1 MAELVKVRK
10 KTQVTI
16 PVSIK
21 KKMHIEEGDLLEMDV
36 RGKELIIRVQ
46 KVIPRDE
53 AWYWTERW
61 QEGERQADADIA
73 AGRTHRFDN
82 VEEAIAFLHE
92 ETAKYEKG
100 QR

>member
-36 RGKELIIRVQ
+36 RGNELIVRVQ
-46 KVIPRDE
+46 KVIPREE

-82 VEEAIAFLHE
+82 MQEAVKWLDEGPGKADE
-92 ETAKYEKG
+92 
-100 QR
+100 

>member
-1 MAELVKVRK
+1 
-10 KTQVTI
+10 
-16 PVSIK
+16 
-21 KKMHIEEGDLLEMDV
+21 
-36 RGKELIIRVQ
+36 VQ

-73 AGRTHRFDN
+73 AGRIYKFDN
-82 VEEAIAFLHE
+82 VEEGIAFLHE
-92 ETAKYEKG
+92 EAEKYEKG